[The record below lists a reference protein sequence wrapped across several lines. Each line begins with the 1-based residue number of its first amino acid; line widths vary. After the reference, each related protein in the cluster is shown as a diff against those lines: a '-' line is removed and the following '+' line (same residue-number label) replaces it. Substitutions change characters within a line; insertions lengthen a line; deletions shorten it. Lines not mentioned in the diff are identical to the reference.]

1 MLCSWIQ
8 FQISCIYSSRYEI
21 GEIDIRYI
29 ILNIL
34 TNYVL
39 LGIIYILVN
48 SFWCSCLLFS
58 ILTLCVS
65 VINHYTI
72 KLHSSPLTISELG
85 NLKTALN
92 VIGNY
97 DLNLKEVLPAFAIFV
112 LECFLCLVMKRSRN
126 DEVRRLKNI
135 LIRDICMIVS
145 FILIIYCGYL
155 SSASF
160 MPELKYWTW
169 VTPYQKYG
177 YLPCVVK
184 TACTVQD
191 IPVKPNGYYEGCVD
205 DIKIVDKYTNA
216 KTPDIILILNES
228 FYDLSLLENM
238 ETDVPYM
245 ENIASMENTIKGYVV
260 NPSGG
265 TNPSEY
271 ELLTSNSMKLMREK
285 VPFNTLDFTDA
296 NSIVTHL
303 KQIGY
308 HTIGAHCAPP
318 INYNRG
324 MVYPAMGFDEIYFED
339 DFKDIA
345 YYGNRGYATDECLY
359 KNLLSWLE
367 REDETPQFVYLLT
380 IQNHGGWDLNERDL
394 DTVHAENDFG
404 EYDEEVDEYLSC
416 IRLSDIAFK
425 EFTDRLKDI
434 DRDIIVCMVGD
445 HGPSFTS
452 KMAGDSESDQSWL
465 LRTSVPFVIWANFTL
480 PDEVCASRGNM
491 IQGMPLRYET
501 ENRNDIA
508 GQCISMNYLAPTLL
522 NIAQVELSPYYQY
535 MLELKSKIP
544 VLTPFVVYF
553 DKSGSAYA
561 YDSSS
566 EYTEM
571 VNNYLYL
578 EYNNLQK
585 NREQRLFDPY
595 KDLR

>member
-1 MLCSWIQ
+1 MELKKSRRIQNLFVCSLVIFVLLCSWIQ
-8 FQISCIYSSRYEI
+8 LQISCIYSSRHEI

-48 SFWCSCLLFS
+48 SLWCSCLLFS
-58 ILTLCVS
+58 ILTLCIS
-65 VINHYTI
+65 VVNHYTI
-72 KLHSSPLTISELG
+72 ELHSSPFTISELG
-85 NLKTALN
+85 N
-92 VIGNY
+92 
-97 DLNLKEVLPAFAIFV
+97 
-112 LECFLCLVMKRSRN
+112 
-126 DEVRRLKNI
+126 
-135 LIRDICMIVS
+135 
-145 FILIIYCGYL
+145 
-155 SSASF
+155 
-160 MPELKYWTW
+160 
-169 VTPYQKYG
+169 
-177 YLPCVVK
+177 
-184 TACTVQD
+184 
-191 IPVKPNGYYEGCVD
+191 
-205 DIKIVDKYTNA
+205 
-216 KTPDIILILNES
+216 
-228 FYDLSLLENM
+228 
-238 ETDVPYM
+238 
-245 ENIASMENTIKGYVV
+245 
-260 NPSGG
+260 
-265 TNPSEY
+265 
-271 ELLTSNSMKLMREK
+271 
-285 VPFNTLDFTDA
+285 
-296 NSIVTHL
+296 
-303 KQIGY
+303 
-308 HTIGAHCAPP
+308 
-318 INYNRG
+318 
-324 MVYPAMGFDEIYFED
+324 PAMGFDEIYFED

-367 REDETPQFVYLLT
+367 REDEMPQFVYLLT

-445 HGPSFTS
+445 HGPSSTS
-452 KMAGDSESDQSWL
+452 KMAGDLESNQSWL
-465 LRTSVPFVIWANFTL
+465 LRTSVPFVIWANYTL
-480 PDEVCASRGNM
+480 PDEVFTSRGNM
-491 IQGMPLRYET
+491 IHGMPLRYET

-522 NIAQVELSPYYQY
+522 NIAQVELSPYYEY

-553 DKSGSAYA
+553 DKSGSTYA
-561 YDSSS
+561 YDSAS
-566 EYTEM
+566 EYTDM